1 MVEGYI
7 QLRPRGLWGIKAR
20 QINISLFAP
29 FQAYPG
35 TNQAYWWEF
44 WKSEVHPEEANSLLG
59 KSKSCE
65 YKYIFPHQSKIM
77 WQNSVGFCLSNPWLV
92 STFSPGRLHLH
103 IEGFNQENW

>member
-7 QLRPRGLWGIKAR
+7 QLGPRGLWGIKAR

-65 YKYIFPHQSKIM
+65 YKYIFPHQFQWKNNVSAERDLTIKGHWQDYRYIQWKKI
-77 WQNSVGFCLSNPWLV
+77 GK
-92 STFSPGRLHLH
+92 
-103 IEGFNQENW
+103 